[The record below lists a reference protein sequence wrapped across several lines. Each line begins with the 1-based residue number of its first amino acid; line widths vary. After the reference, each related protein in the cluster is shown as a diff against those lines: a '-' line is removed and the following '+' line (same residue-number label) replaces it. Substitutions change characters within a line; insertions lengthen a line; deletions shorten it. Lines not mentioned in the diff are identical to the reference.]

1 MREFEPIDE
10 EMEHDQVMDQ
20 LTEEKQKIVVVKER
34 IESAL
39 EEANQVLTSAGI

>member
-1 MREFEPIDE
+1 MLLGPSPGHPRF
-10 EMEHDQVMDQ
+10 DQVMEQ
-20 LTEEKQKIVVVKER
+20 LTEERKKIVVVKGD